1 MRTELR
7 RGESAEASGQE
18 IAGVER
24 YEVGLF
30 EAGSQSRWSRKPNEA
45 RAAASLPFLFLPL
58 FTKCVEQEFSEVR

>member
-1 MRTELR
+1 MRTELG

-30 EAGSQSRWSRKPNEA
+30 EVESQSRWSIKQNEA
-45 RAAASLPFLFLPL
+45 RAAASMPLLFLPL
-58 FTKCVEQEFSEVR
+58 FTKSA